1 MIVSFYD
8 KDFNGLSDNASL
20 VIDDSSYKLIK
31 RGVDFDSLS
40 CVCEA
45 YAETIQP
52 AFVVVRSELGR
63 YMYGALAGIPEVT
76 SENKT
81 KITATDLKCMLNSE
95 LLLDFGTYT
104 NVDEVLDYVLDAWLA
119 QVNQSTLT
127 VDYEYTAAVGT
138 IALTDLQ
145 PVPGKAKYNA
155 WDVIKHY
162 LKYYDLYMTGAV
174 DLINKKVMFTIGK
187 ALYTPVNLKLWEYG
201 IRGYGKWVASV
212 NETQG
217 YVNYAGAWTTG
228 TKWILT
234 SGNAV
239 TTNAALRDIYPV
251 KRKVV
256 VKDTDDADKVAE
268 LLVEANTEALELLT
282 DGLFNEDIE
291 IVPQGIAPGLDA
303 KFKVYA
309 ERGAG
314 LYKDLPCG
322 ELHYDASGLVKVQV
336 GYRFKGLRF
345 VL

>member
-8 KDFNGLSDNASL
+8 KDFNGLSNNASL

-104 NVDEVLDYVLDAWLA
+104 NVDEVLDYVLEAWLA
-119 QVNQSTLT
+119 QVNQSTLA
-127 VDYEYTAAVGT
+127 VDYEYTDAVGT

-155 WDVIKHY
+155 WD
-162 LKYYDLYMTGAV
+162 
-174 DLINKKVMFTIGK
+174 
-187 ALYTPVNLKLWEYG
+187 NLKLWEYG
-201 IRGYGKWVASV
+201 I
-212 NETQG
+212 
-217 YVNYAGAWTTG
+217 
-228 TKWILT
+228 
-234 SGNAV
+234 
-239 TTNAALRDIYPV
+239 
-251 KRKVV
+251 
-256 VKDTDDADKVAE
+256 
-268 LLVEANTEALELLT
+268 
-282 DGLFNEDIE
+282 
-291 IVPQGIAPGLDA
+291 
-303 KFKVYA
+303 
-309 ERGAG
+309 
-314 LYKDLPCG
+314 
-322 ELHYDASGLVKVQV
+322 
-336 GYRFKGLRF
+336 
-345 VL
+345 